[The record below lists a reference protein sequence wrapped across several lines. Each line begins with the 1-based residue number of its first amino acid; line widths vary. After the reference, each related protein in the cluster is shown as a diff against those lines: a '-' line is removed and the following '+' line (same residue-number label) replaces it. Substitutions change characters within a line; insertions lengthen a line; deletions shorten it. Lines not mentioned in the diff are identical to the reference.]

1 MKPILLKVGGLQSY
15 RETQEIQFEQLTE
28 TGLFGIFGPTGS
40 GKSTL
45 LDAITLSLYGKV
57 ERAVNGTQGI
67 MNHAEDSLS
76 VQFTFELMSADG
88 PLRYRVERRFKRTS
102 GVSVSNTL
110 SRIVSITPEGDQVL
124 ADKLADVTRCVE
136 DIIGLKMDDFTRAVV
151 LPQGKFAEFLSLK
164 GSERRQMLQRLFH
177 LERYGDQLAQKLS
190 ARVKASEA
198 ALRTLEAEQQGLGQ
212 AGEEALKET
221 EGRLKEAVVAA
232 VKIRSELEQLSG
244 EAETMRK
251 LRELIVELDGR
262 KVELERLAS
271 RESAIAELEQRL
283 AMAESA
289 ASLLPVLQEWRRSVE
304 HAEQQERSAREAQLA
319 AQQAE
324 EAAIKAAESDE
335 RAQRALTEEEPKL
348 LVRIDQLEQA
358 QALQRDVEE
367 LSIRCD
373 QVVQQ
378 LTAGRQ
384 QREQL
389 ESTLTREREL
399 YARGAARQ
407 KELQQEL
414 EQVEVKFEERQ
425 LLQTALQ
432 QVQQLRTWTEQLH
445 EAEGELTAQEQ
456 LVARARA
463 VEKQLSEEV
472 AELASSHQQLA
483 ELASSQVER
492 WLSLQERMKDEGVA
506 LSAALEHQRRER
518 QEEELHRLATRLAAG
533 LQQGEACP
541 VCGSLD
547 HPAPAAV
554 ITAEQQVAS
563 ELEQLQELSSELQD
577 LRIELR
583 QRLQEYRN
591 IQLQLP
597 SYTAEAA
604 AALAEPMS
612 VTDVA
617 SARTN
622 SPSEVADAIRSV
634 EDCQSALSELKE
646 SLTELQSYTQT
657 LQEQFTAL
665 QQREKSIHQKHIRA
679 VAEREAVEAAYIQAE
694 RKRNTL
700 FERRT
705 NAESSWQQEHPGM
718 SIQQTEE
725 QYRVLQER
733 DERAEDIRKRL
744 STSVSFLEEKQAAVQ
759 QLEQEVVQ
767 LDKQIITMDGELG
780 GKQELLKEKSSRLHS
795 WIGDGHAGQLLQE
808 SRTRLEALREESR
821 SNRAV
826 KLQSEERKHDT
837 SRTLLLARQTAT
849 AAVERRTSA
858 EEQWNEQLGRSSFAT
873 EQQVLSSILDEASVN
888 QHRQEVLNHRELE
901 KEVRTHVRHLQERLS
916 GAELT
921 EGQWQEHQTRL
932 REARERDETA
942 MSEKAKAERDWE
954 DIQLRH
960 VRWKELEHQ
969 RTQLV
974 AESEQLSKLQSCLRG
989 NAFVEYIAEE
999 QLIQV
1004 SQSASQRLR
1013 FLTRQRYA
1021 LEVDS
1026 GGGFV
1031 IVDDANGG
1039 MKRPVSTLS
1048 GGETFLTS
1056 LALALALSAQIQ
1068 LRGQYPLQFF
1078 FLDEGFGTLDPELL
1092 DTVISSLEKLHH
1104 DQLSVGVISHVP
1116 ELRARL
1122 PRKIVVLPPD
1132 REGGGSRVVM
1142 ETL

>member
-110 SRIVSITPEGDQVL
+110 SRIVSITSEGEQVL

-198 ALRTLEAEQQGLGQ
+198 ALRMLEAEQQGLGQ
-212 AGEEALKET
+212 AGGEALKET
-221 EGRLKEAVVAA
+221 EERLKEAVTTAA
-232 VKIRSELEQLSG
+232 QIRSELEQLSG
-244 EAETMRK
+244 EAEAIRK

-262 KVELERLAS
+262 KAELERLAS
-271 RESAIAELEQRL
+271 REKEIAELEQRL
-283 AMAESA
+283 ALADSA

-304 HAEQQERSAREAQLA
+304 YAEQQERSASEAQLA

-324 EAAIKAAESDE
+324 EAAVKAAESDE

-367 LSIRCD
+367 LSTRCD
-373 QVVQQ
+373 QLVQQ
-378 LTAGRQ
+378 LTADRQ
-384 QREQL
+384 RREQL
-389 ESTLTREREL
+389 ESTLVREREL

-414 EQVEVKFEERQ
+414 EQVEVKLEERQ
-425 LLQTALQ
+425 LLQAALQ
-432 QVQQLRTWTEQLH
+432 RVQQLRTWTEQLH

-456 LVARARA
+456 QLTRARA

-472 AELASSHQQLA
+472 SELASSHRQLA
-483 ELASSQVER
+483 ELAASQLER
-492 WLSLQERMKDEGVA
+492 WLGLQERMEEEGA
-506 LSAALEHQRRER
+506 TLLGSLEHQRRER
-518 QEEELHRLATRLAAG
+518 QEEELHRLAIRLAAD
-533 LQQGEACP
+533 LHQGEACP
-541 VCGSLD
+541 VCGSLE
-547 HPAPAAV
+547 HPAPAVV
-554 ITAEQQVAS
+554 ITAEQQAAS
-563 ELEQLQELSSELQD
+563 ELEQLQELNGELQD

-583 QRLQEYRN
+583 QRLQEHRN
-591 IQLQLP
+591 IQIQLP
-597 SYTAEAA
+597 AYTTEAA
-604 AALAEPMS
+604 AAIAEPVSMTDMAS
-612 VTDVA
+612 ERMMNPSDVA
-617 SARTN
+617 G
-622 SPSEVADAIRSV
+622 AIRSF
-634 EDCQSALSELKE
+634 EDCQTALGELKE
-646 SLTELQSYTQT
+646 SQTELLSYTEMLKDQ
-657 LQEQFTAL
+657 LSAL
-665 QQREKSIHQKHIRA
+665 QQREKPIQQKHIRA
-679 VAEREAVEAAYIQAE
+679 VAEREAIEATYIQAE
-694 RKRNTL
+694 RKRSTL
-700 FERRT
+700 SARRAD
-705 NAESSWQQEHPGM
+705 AESNWQQEHPGM
-718 SIQQTEE
+718 STQQAEE
-725 QYRVLQER
+725 QYRLLQER
-733 DERAEDIRKRL
+733 DERAADIRKRL
-744 STSVSFLEEKQAAVQ
+744 NTSVSFLEEKQAAVQ
-759 QLEQEVVQ
+759 QLEQEAVQ
-767 LDKQIITMDGELG
+767 LDKQIITLDGELA

-808 SRTRLEALREESR
+808 SRTRLETIREESR
-821 SNRAV
+821 SSRAV
-826 KLQSEERKHDT
+826 KLQCEERKHDT
-837 SRTLLLARQTAT
+837 SRTLLLARQTAE

-858 EEQWNEQLGRSSFAT
+858 QEQWNSQLSQSSFAT
-873 EQQVLSSILDEASVN
+873 EQQVLSSVLDEASAN
-888 QHRQEVLNHRELE
+888 QQRQEVLHHREME
-901 KEVRTHVRHLQERLS
+901 KEVHTHLRHLQERLA

-921 EGQWQEHQTRL
+921 EEQWQEHQARL
-932 REARERDETA
+932 KEARARDEAA

-954 DIQLRH
+954 DVQLRH
-960 VRWKELEHQ
+960 VRWKELEHR

-1122 PRKIVVLPPD
+1122 PRKIIVLPPD
-1132 REGGGSRVVM
+1132 REGGGSRVIM

>member
-67 MNHAEDSLS
+67 MNHAEDALS
-76 VQFTFELMSADG
+76 VQFTFELLSADG

-102 GVSVSNTL
+102 AVSVSNTL
-110 SRIVSITPEGDQVL
+110 SRIVSITSEGEQVL
-124 ADKLADVTRCVE
+124 ADKLADVTRCIE

-190 ARVKASEA
+190 ARVKTSEA

-221 EGRLKEAVVAA
+221 EGRLKEAVLAA
-232 VKIRSELEQLSG
+232 AKIRSELEQLSG

-262 KVELERLAS
+262 KAELERLAS

-283 AMAESA
+283 TQADSA

-304 HAEQQERSAREAQLA
+304 HAEQQERSASEAQLA

-324 EAAIKAAESDE
+324 EEAAKAAESDE

-367 LSIRCD
+367 LSARCD
-373 QVVQQ
+373 QLVQQ

-384 QREQL
+384 HREQL
-389 ESTLTREREL
+389 ESTLVREREL

-407 KELQQEL
+407 KELQQGL
-414 EQVEVKFEERQ
+414 EQVEVKVEERQ
-425 LLQTALQ
+425 LLHAALQ
-432 QVQQLRTWTEQLH
+432 RVQQLQTWTEQLH

-456 LVARARA
+456 LLVRARA

-472 AELASSHQQLA
+472 TELESSHRQLA
-483 ELASSQVER
+483 ELAASQLER
-492 WLSLQERMKDEGVA
+492 WLGLQERMEEEGAA
-506 LSAALEHQRRER
+506 LSGALEHQRREL
-518 QEEELHRLATRLAAG
+518 QEEELHRLATKLAAG
-533 LQQGEACP
+533 LHQGEPCP
-541 VCGSLD
+541 VCGSLE

-554 ITAEQQVAS
+554 VSADQQVAT
-563 ELEQLQELSSELQD
+563 EEQLQELSGELQD
-577 LRIELR
+577 LRIDLR
-583 QRLQEYRN
+583 QRLQEHRS

-597 SYTAEAA
+597 AYTAEAA
-604 AALAEPMS
+604 AAIAEPVSMTDIASERMMS
-612 VTDVA
+612 L
-617 SARTN
+617 
-622 SPSEVADAIRSV
+622 SEAAGAIRSF
-634 EDCQSALSELKE
+634 ENCQSALRELKE
-646 SLTELQSYTQT
+646 SQTELLSYTQM
-657 LQEQFTAL
+657 LQDQLTAL

-679 VAEREAVEAAYIQAE
+679 VAEREAIEATYIQAE

-700 FERRT
+700 SARRAD
-705 NAESSWQQEHPGM
+705 AESSWGQEHPGK
-718 SIQQTEE
+718 STQQAEE
-725 QYRVLQER
+725 QYRLLQER

-744 STSVSFLEEKQAAVQ
+744 NTSVSFLEEKQTAVR
-759 QLEQEVVQ
+759 QLEQEAVQ
-767 LDKQIITMDGELG
+767 LDKQIITLDGELA

-808 SRTRLEALREESR
+808 SRTRLETLREESR
-821 SNRAV
+821 SSRAV
-826 KLQSEERKHDT
+826 KLQCEERKHDT
-837 SRTLLLARQTAT
+837 SRTLLLARQTAE
-849 AAVERRTSA
+849 AAIERRTSA
-858 EEQWNEQLGRSSFAT
+858 EEQWNSQLSQSSFAT
-873 EQQVLSSILDEASVN
+873 EQQVLSSVLDEASAN
-888 QHRQEVLNHRELE
+888 QQRQEVLHHRELE
-901 KEVRTHVRHLQERLS
+901 KEVRTHVRHLQERLA

-921 EGQWQEHQTRL
+921 EEQWQVHQARL
-932 REARERDETA
+932 KEARERDEAA

-954 DIQLRH
+954 DVQLRH
-960 VRWKELEHQ
+960 VRWKELEHR

-974 AESEQLSKLQSCLRG
+974 TESEQLSKLQSCLRG

-1132 REGGGSRVVM
+1132 REGGGSRVIM